1 MKRVILVLG
10 LLFLP
15 LSALGNSTGGKH
27 YCAATQIEL
36 TDSAIFIHLSGGI
49 FELDSLFSDQGGIYY
64 TEEMLRCTQC
74 RKGPVNPKDICQCSV
89 S

>member
-1 MKRVILVLG
+1 MKRVALVLG
-10 LLFLP
+10 FLFLP
-15 LSALGNSTGGKH
+15 LCAQGNAIVPKH
-27 YCAATQIEL
+27 YCTASQIEL
-36 TDSAIFIHLSGGI
+36 TDTAIFIRLNGGI

-74 RKGPVNPKDICQCSV
+74 RKGPVNPKDICQCSI